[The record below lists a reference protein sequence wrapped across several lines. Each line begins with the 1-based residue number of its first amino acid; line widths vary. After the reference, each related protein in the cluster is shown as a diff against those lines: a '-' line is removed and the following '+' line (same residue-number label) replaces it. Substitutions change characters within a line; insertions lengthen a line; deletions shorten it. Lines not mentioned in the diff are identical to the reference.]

1 MEVVMSVAY
10 QLMPRPD
17 WATTTTVAVTDGSTR
32 TPEEW
37 ATAIFSVGSMPGWI
51 KTLFGAREVVARLL
65 RIPPGQAS
73 MLAVRE
79 VRDGEALIDT
89 DDRHLRFVAGVRAD
103 GGGVQGV
110 ARAAVLPAGAISA
123 RSDHPVDDDG
133 RGPAECIS
141 STNTRAQIAAQA
153 AQHRCGGSA
162 SSSAT
167 LSRVIAVVSTVVGIT
182 GLPEDVGPCR
192 VE

>member
-10 QLMPRPD
+10 QLMPQPD
-17 WATTTTVAVTDGSTR
+17 WATTTTVAVTDGSAR

-37 ATAIFSVGSMPGWI
+37 ARAVFSVGSMPGWI

-65 RIPPGQAS
+65 RIPPGQAA

-103 GGGVQGV
+103 ERLLHVTTAVELKGWRGQLYFLPVRFLHDQIT
-110 ARAAVLPAGAISA
+110 RSMMTAAVRRSA
-123 RSDHPVDDDG
+123 
-133 RGPAECIS
+133 
-141 STNTRAQIAAQA
+141 
-153 AQHRCGGSA
+153 
-162 SSSAT
+162 
-167 LSRVIAVVSTVVGIT
+167 
-182 GLPEDVGPCR
+182 
-192 VE
+192 